1 MADDDSEGL
10 HTRRRK
16 LVDQALR
23 ALTDA
28 HAELESLV
36 AIQRQLTDDAR
47 RLSKVATELSHAIP
61 HTEAELRKTTAWQ
74 QLQEMNTSFSLMYLQ
89 IHQQM
94 QEESRR
100 FTLIASVL
108 KTRHDTAKNSISN
121 IR

>member
-10 HTRRRK
+10 RTRRRK

-61 HTEAELRKTTAWQ
+61 HTEAELRNTTAWQ

-100 FTLIASVL
+100 FTLIANVL

>member
-10 HTRRRK
+10 RTRRRK

-36 AIQRQLTDDAR
+36 AIQRQLTDDAH

-61 HTEAELRKTTAWQ
+61 HTGTELRNTNAWQ

-100 FTLIASVL
+100 FTLIANVL
-108 KTRHDTAKNSISN
+108 KTRHDTAKNAISN